1 MGKIKIV
8 KTEETAKTEAKE
20 TKPETA
26 KVSAN
31 KKKAIASGVLYV
43 ESTFNNTKVSLT
55 DKKGNILLWSSSGSL
70 GFRGAKKG
78 TPFAAA
84 KIGETLG
91 LKAFDLGLKEI
102 DVVVKGVG
110 SGRESAIRGF
120 ITKGFTINSIKD
132 TTPVPHNGPKPKKP
146 RRV

>member
-1 MGKIKIV
+1 MGKNKIV
-8 KTEETAKTEAKE
+8 KTEEAKKPEVKE
-20 TKPETA
+20 TKPEAVKT
-26 KVSAN
+26 SS

-43 ESTFNNTKVSLT
+43 ESTFNNTKISLT
-55 DKKGNILLWSSSGSL
+55 DKKGNVLMWSSSGSL

-91 LKAFDLGLKEI
+91 QKAFELGLKEI
-102 DVVVKGVG
+102 DVIVKGVG

-120 ITKGFTINSIKD
+120 ITKGFAINSIKD